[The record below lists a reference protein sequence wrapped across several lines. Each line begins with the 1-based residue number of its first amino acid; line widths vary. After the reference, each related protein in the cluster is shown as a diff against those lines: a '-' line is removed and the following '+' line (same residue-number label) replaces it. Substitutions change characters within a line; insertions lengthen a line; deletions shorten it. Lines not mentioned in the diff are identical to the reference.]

1 MNAVESFL
9 TAEQELVVIQAI
21 REAEKNTSGEIR
33 VHLED
38 NTEKPTLERAKEVFL
53 YLKMDETKEKNGVLI
68 YIGIVNKQI
77 AIIGD
82 TGIDKLVPDNFW
94 EVELLL
100 IKDYFAVKKFE
111 KGLVTAI
118 IKVGE
123 KLKEFFPYQSDDTNE
138 LSDAISKG

>member
-9 TAEQELVVIQAI
+9 TTEQEVEVIQAI

-33 VHLED
+33 VHLEN

-53 YLKMDETKEKNGVLI
+53 YLKMDVTKEKNGVLI
-68 YIGIVNKQI
+68 YVGIVSKQI

-82 TGIDKLVPDNFW
+82 TGIDKLVPSDFW
-94 EVELLL
+94 EAELQL
-100 IKDYFAVKKFE
+100 INDYFAVEKFE
-111 KGLVTAI
+111 KGLVASI
-118 IKVGE
+118 IKVGD